1 MESRRDSSLK
11 LKEAYPVFRVEQRD
25 TTPLQRGIIR
35 HVLLVLDLSEAMLD
49 KDMRPNR
56 YLVAIRYAQEY
67 VREFF
72 EQNPISQLGVL
83 AMHDGVC
90 IRVSDLGGNPGE
102 HMAALA
108 SLRDDP
114 RTSRQPK
121 GSPSLQNAL
130 EMARASLFHTPS
142 HGTREVVIVLGA
154 LVSLDPDD
162 IHRTID
168 ACVRDRLRVAIIG
181 MSARL
186 KICQEI
192 CERTNAGSSVD
203 DSYTVALDQ
212 QHFRELLMA
221 TTTPPVIRSDAS
233 AAGKESRNGAPTGR
247 TQDQAQP
254 SSSSASLLMMGFPS
268 RTVETAPSICA
279 CHGNIQ
285 RGGYPCSR
293 CGAKVCSLPTTCPA
307 CGLTLILST
316 HLARSYHHLFPLRGW
331 VEVSWERAVQVGS
344 TQCKGCLSPLPDVP
358 KAALVMLARKRKR
371 RLKRMR
377 EKMRLN
383 ANGAGG
389 NAGAND
395 VGNDNDD
402 DDEDDTD
409 VAPLP
414 VKVEGASESS
424 RYECESC
431 GSHFCVDCDV
441 FCHEVVH
448 NCPGCLSGT
457 VGNGGAHGKT
467 RGVEGVEALSPE
479 KGFSGKGANGLKQ
492 HKGGGIAADPMEI
505 G

>member
-1 MESRRDSSLK
+1 
-11 LKEAYPVFRVEQRD
+11 
-25 TTPLQRGIIR
+25 
-35 HVLLVLDLSEAMLD
+35 
-49 KDMRPNR
+49 MRPNR
-56 YLVAIRYAQEY
+56 YLVTIRYAQEY

-102 HMAALA
+102 HIAALA

-142 HGTREVVIVLGA
+142 HGTREVVIMLGA

-162 IHRTID
+162 IHKTID

-181 MSARL
+181 LAARL

-192 CERTNAGSSVD
+192 CERTNAASSND
-203 DSYTVALDQ
+203 ESYTVALDQ

-221 TTTPPVIRSDAS
+221 TTTPPVIRADTGVTENSS
-233 AAGKESRNGAPTGR
+233 KTQSQKSVQAP
-247 TQDQAQP
+247 
-254 SSSSASLLMMGFPS
+254 SSSASLLMMGFPS
-268 RTVETAPSICA
+268 RIVESAPSICA

-293 CGAKVCSLPTTCPA
+293 CSAKVCSLPTTCPA
-307 CGLTLILST
+307 CGLTLILSP

-331 VEVSWERAVQVGS
+331 VEVSWERAIQVGS
-344 TQCKGCLSPLPDVP
+344 TQCKGCLSSLPEVP
-358 KAALVMLARKRKR
+358 KAALRMLARKKKR

-377 EKMRLN
+377 EKMGL
-383 ANGAGG
+383 AAVDAGKDAD
-389 NAGAND
+389 AGD
-395 VGNDNDD
+395 CDD
-402 DDEDDTD
+402 DGEEDDAD
-409 VAPLP
+409 IAPLP
-414 VKVEGASESS
+414 AKVEGASESS

-431 GSHFCVDCDV
+431 GNHFCIDCDV

-448 NCPGCLSGT
+448 NCPGCLSGNASA
-457 VGNGGAHGKT
+457 VRNT
-467 RGVEGVEALSPE
+467 RRE
-479 KGFSGKGANGLKQ
+479 KGVKARANEKMLDGDMVDSAKQ
-492 HKGGGIAADPMEI
+492 QNGDDAAESMDI

>member
-1 MESRRDSSLK
+1 M
-11 LKEAYPVFRVEQRD
+11 
-25 TTPLQRGIIR
+25 
-35 HVLLVLDLSEAMLD
+35 LLVLDLSEAMLE

-56 YLVAIRYAQEY
+56 YLVTIRYAQEY

-102 HMAALA
+102 HVAALA

-121 GSPSLQNAL
+121 GSPSLQNGL

-142 HGTREVVIVLGA
+142 HGTREVVIMLGA

-181 MSARL
+181 LAARL

-192 CERTNAGSSVD
+192 CERTNVGSSSD

-221 TTTPPVIRSDAS
+221 TTTPPVIRAD
-233 AAGKESRNGAPTGR
+233 TGR
-247 TQDQAQP
+247 TTEKSSKVQP
-254 SSSSASLLMMGFPS
+254 QKPVQQPTSNASLLMMGFPS
-268 RTVETAPSICA
+268 RIVESAPSICA

-293 CGAKVCSLPTTCPA
+293 CSAKVCSLPTTCPA
-307 CGLTLILST
+307 CGLTLILSP

-344 TQCKGCLSPLPDVP
+344 TQCKGCLSPLTEVP
-358 KAALVMLARKRKR
+358 KAALRMLARKKKR

-377 EKMRLN
+377 EKMGLSAIGAGEDADAN
-383 ANGAGG
+383 AN
-389 NAGAND
+389 
-395 VGNDNDD
+395 DD
-402 DDEDDTD
+402 GDENEDDAD

-414 VKVEGASESS
+414 AKVEGASESS

-431 GSHFCVDCDV
+431 GNHFCIDCDV

-448 NCPGCLSGT
+448 NCPGCLSGNAT
-457 VGNGGAHGKT
+457 GSRNT
-467 RGVEGVEALSPE
+467 RKQKETEARADE
-479 KGFSGKGANGLKQ
+479 KMLDGDAANGNKQ
-492 HKGGGIAADPMEI
+492 QNGDDAAEPMDM

>member
-1 MESRRDSSLK
+1 
-11 LKEAYPVFRVEQRD
+11 
-25 TTPLQRGIIR
+25 
-35 HVLLVLDLSEAMLD
+35 
-49 KDMRPNR
+49 MRPNR
-56 YLVAIRYAQEY
+56 YLVTIRYAQEY

-102 HMAALA
+102 HVAALA

-142 HGTREVVIVLGA
+142 HGTREVVIMLGA

-168 ACVRDRLRVAIIG
+168 ACIRDRLRVAIIG
-181 MSARL
+181 LAARL

-192 CERTNAGSSVD
+192 CERTNVASSSD

-221 TTTPPVIRSDAS
+221 TTTPPVIRMDAGITEKS
-233 AAGKESRNGAPTGR
+233 SKAQSQKSVQAPT
-247 TQDQAQP
+247 
-254 SSSSASLLMMGFPS
+254 SNASLLMMGFPS
-268 RTVETAPSICA
+268 RIVESAPSICA

-293 CGAKVCSLPTTCPA
+293 CSAKVCSLPTTCPA
-307 CGLTLILST
+307 CGLTLILSP

-344 TQCKGCLSPLPDVP
+344 TQCKGCLSPLPEVP
-358 KAALVMLARKRKR
+358 KAALKTLARRKKR

-377 EKMRLN
+377 EKMGLS
-383 ANGAGG
+383 AVDAGKD
-389 NAGAND
+389 ADA
-395 VGNDNDD
+395 NDNDD
-402 DDEDDTD
+402 DEKEDDGNI
-409 VAPLP
+409 APLP
-414 VKVEGASESS
+414 AKVEGASESS

-431 GSHFCVDCDV
+431 GSHFCIDCDV

-448 NCPGCLSGT
+448 NCPGCLSGNAGAGRNGRRQNDIKARANEKMLDKNT
-457 VGNGGAHGKT
+457 ANNQKQQNGGD
-467 RGVEGVEALSPE
+467 
-479 KGFSGKGANGLKQ
+479 
-492 HKGGGIAADPMEI
+492 AAAEPMDI